1 MEIQD
6 CNLGIKTFQ
15 IIDPSLSEDLS
26 SQVVSELYKI
36 ELSLPNGTNYIHA
49 RDFVGD
55 PGLEGARQLIELIR
69 EKGEVNM
76 DFWREGDPVYGSER
90 YLQREPEIV
99 ALEKKMEREEEW
111 YGPRM

>member
-1 MEIQD
+1 MEIHD
-6 CNLGIKTFQ
+6 CSLGIKSFQ
-15 IIDPSLSEDLS
+15 IIDPSLSEDFA

-36 ELSLPNGTNYIHA
+36 ELSLPNGTNYLHA
-49 RDFVGD
+49 RDFVGG

-69 EKGEVNM
+69 EKGEVNI

-99 ALEKKMEREEEW
+99 ALEKQTEREDEC